1 MTALFIILQILLF
14 VLILYFSFRIR
25 TQQKYLETICE
36 GQIGKF
42 RQTTNFLQQVG
53 NSRGSY
59 EFSGQCS
66 QRRMI
71 IEYFYRWRKQWDLQ
85 IDAAPDERLE
95 IRFPVIQK
103 FWLRM
108 ILDPD
113 HEVQKDAVSLGN
125 PALDSLYI
133 IHSNQPEAARE
144 FLSSQA
150 ALYDLRRLPCPFD
163 RLEIHQGWGKV
174 EFYFPVR
181 RKFDRMHLELVVE
194 ALARLFSEYEAHSK
208 LVIEATL
215 STDVRCPYCRELFA
229 ESTGKIKKCVQCG
242 AEVHESCWNENR
254 HCTTWG
260 CQSTIAAELER
271 Q

>member
-1 MTALFIILQILLF
+1 MTTLLAILL
-14 VLILYFSFRIR
+14 VLLTTRILYFSFRIR
-25 TQQKYLETICE
+25 TQQRYLGTICG

-42 RQTTNFLQQVG
+42 RQTTNLMEQVRKA
-53 NSRGSY
+53 RGSY

-113 HEVQKDAVSLGN
+113 HEMQKDAILLGN
-125 PALDSLYI
+125 PALDSLYL

-144 FLSSQA
+144 FLSSQT
-150 ALYDLRRLPCPFD
+150 ALQDLRRLLCPFD
-163 RLEIHQGWGKV
+163 RLEIHQGWGKA

-181 RKFDRMHLELVVE
+181 RKFDRMHLELAVE

-208 LVIEATL
+208 LVIEATF
-215 STDVRCPYCRELFA
+215 SMEVRCPYCRELFA
-229 ESTGKIKKCVQCG
+229 ESPGKIRKCVQCG
-242 AEVHESCWNENR
+242 AEVHESCWTENR
-254 HCTTWG
+254 QCTTWG
-260 CQSTIAAELER
+260 CQSTIASELEK

>member
-1 MTALFIILQILLF
+1 M
-14 VLILYFSFRIR
+14 
-25 TQQKYLETICE
+25 E
-36 GQIGKF
+36 
-42 RQTTNFLQQVG
+42 QVRKA
-53 NSRGSY
+53 RGSY

-113 HEVQKDAVSLGN
+113 HEMQKDAILLGN
-125 PALDSLYI
+125 PALDSLYL

-144 FLSSQA
+144 FLSSQT
-150 ALYDLRRLPCPFD
+150 ALQDLRRLLCPFD
-163 RLEIHQGWGKV
+163 RLEIHQGWGKA

-181 RKFDRMHLELVVE
+181 RKFDRMHLELAVE

-208 LVIEATL
+208 LVIEATF
-215 STDVRCPYCRELFA
+215 SMEVRCPYCRELFA
-229 ESTGKIKKCVQCG
+229 ESPGKIRKCVQCG
-242 AEVHESCWNENR
+242 AEVHESCWTENR
-254 HCTTWG
+254 QCTTWG
-260 CQSTIAAELER
+260 CQSTIASELEK